1 MRNSVG
7 DMTQRLCQDN
17 TGKHFETF
25 LACRLIPLNKK
36 PGVRPIGIG
45 QVSRRTLGK
54 AVMKLSKKMF

>member
-1 MRNSVG
+1 
-7 DMTQRLCQDN
+7 MTQRLCQDN